1 MTLDKTKARICVTL
15 NLLVL
20 PGLGTIIAGRRSGWL
35 QAVLAL
41 VGFGLNI
48 AWALWFF
55 ARFLRSEELPED
67 LTAHVWLALTGVAL
81 FLVAWLW
88 TLASSLQILRE
99 ARTTKA

>member
-1 MTLDKTKARICVTL
+1 VTLDKTKARICVTL

-41 VGFGLNI
+41 AGFGLNI

-55 ARFLRSEELPED
+55 AGFLRSEELPED
-67 LTAHVWLALTGVAL
+67 VSSPVCLALAGFAL
-81 FLVAWLW
+81 FLIAWRW
-88 TLASSLQILRE
+88 ALASSLQILRE